1 MRIAVLDVGTNT
13 LRLLIRERSSSIV
26 IFRKNYYLF
35 LGSSCIN
42 GVLSKEGLE
51 RLNSAL
57 TEIKEIL
64 SANKVSKVIGVATA
78 FARNIKNS
86 EELFQTIKSVLPCDI
101 RLIDGKTE
109 GTIVALAVSEWFR
122 PVGDFLVID
131 AGGGSTEFIYKS
143 NKGFLVESHEFGSLV
158 LTNNFFTTYP
168 PNESDVNRL
177 FEYLHTKLA
186 TLPALPPSISVFG
199 VGGTFTTA
207 AFLLSG
213 KDVYDSNEI
222 NGYPIHIDE
231 LETFYNEIL
240 KLKYE
245 QLLSR
250 YPLEEGRERVLL
262 AGVIEVLEIMKTL
275 DIGVIRASDISLIDG
290 VLPYFKDLYDLKSI
304 ENAFSS

>member
-1 MRIAVLDVGTNT
+1 MRIAVLDLGTNT
-13 LRLLIRERSSSIV
+13 LRLLIRETSSSAI

-51 RLNSAL
+51 RLSSAL

-64 SANKVSKVIGVATA
+64 TANNVSKVIGVATA

-86 EELFQTIKSVLPCDI
+86 EELFHTIKGLLPCDI
-101 RLIDGKTE
+101 RVIDGKTE
-109 GTIVALAVSEWFR
+109 GTIVALAISEWFN

-143 NKGFLVESHEFGSLV
+143 NKGFLVESLDFGSLV
-158 LTNNFFTTYP
+158 LTDSFFATYP
-168 PNESDVNRL
+168 PDEADVNRL
-177 FEYLHTKLA
+177 FEYLHSKLA
-186 TLPALPPSISVFG
+186 TLPALPQSISVFG
-199 VGGTFTTA
+199 VGGTFTA
-207 AFLLSG
+207 VAFLLSG
-213 KDVYDSNEI
+213 KKIYDSDEI
-222 NGYPIHIDE
+222 NGYPIGIE
-231 LETFYNEIL
+231 VLTSFYKEII
-240 KLKYE
+240 KLNAE

-290 VLPYFKDLYDLKSI
+290 VLTYFKDLYGLKSI